1 MKKTTYTL
9 TFPFKWSGWQ
19 DDGLRY
25 GEFFAPSYLAVGEHN
40 VFSINWG
47 QLEDLNYIRAAATTQ
62 PVGKHSALLVLLLA
76 FEAGARME
84 DIHLVG
90 HSLGAHV
97 VGFLGKKVQDLGLG
111 KVARVTGLDPAKP
124 LFELANATGRI
135 DKYV

>member
-1 MKKTTYTL
+1 MKKTTQTL

-97 VGFLGKKVQDLGLG
+97 VGFLGKEVQVLGLG

-124 LFELANATGRI
+124 LFEAATERGRI
-135 DKYV
+135 DK

>member
-1 MKKTTYTL
+1 MAL
-9 TFPFKWSGWQ
+9 G
-19 DDGLRY
+19 D
-25 GEFFAPSYLAVGEHN
+25 HN

-47 QLEDLNYIRAAATTQ
+47 ELEDLNYLRAAATTQ

-84 DIHLVG
+84 DIHMVG

-97 VGFLGKKVQDLGLG
+97 VGFLAKEVQVLGLG

-124 LFELANATGRI
+124 LFEAATEKGRI
-135 DKYV
+135 DK